1 MAEVYGVKPKRFTK
15 EWWPYF
21 WMYYKAQTIGI
32 AIALLMIVVTVYQ
45 CATKEK
51 YDVNVNY
58 LGSAMFDMDMVAG
71 LENALEP
78 FIEDVDGNGKNRVFF
93 QQLNLGGD
101 AEVNYAMQMKHDLEL
116 SNETSYLYI
125 YDEEEAKLM
134 LDRENADD
142 LYLEVSEWATQDIP
156 EERLLRSESGKAL
169 AVLVDGSEFLA
180 GVGIKTHGMYMA
192 IKKNYSE
199 DEVNKSA
206 QRSAVAMADAILK

>member
-134 LDRENADD
+134 LERENSDD

-169 AVLVDGSEFLA
+169 AVLIDGSEFLA
-180 GVGIKTHGMYMA
+180 GAGVKTHGMYMA
-192 IKKNYSE
+192 VKRNYSD
-199 DEVNKSA
+199 DEINKSA